1 MRWAVFGQSLYW
13 FSGAVG
19 TNYRKL
25 RSFYQWKL
33 ILHGCGGQKSE
44 IKVSAG
50 LCSLRRLQVSILPH
64 LSQPLVS
71 QGLLSL
77 WPRPS
82 SVPLLRSQVSLPLR
96 LLSPLLSLRRIV
108 SFIMV
113 SPSFLFFSPYVL
125 GMQDFSSL
133 TRDRIWAP
141 CIGSTESDLSSLTR
155 DRIWAPCIGST
166 ESDLSSL
173 TRDRIWAPCIGSR
186 VAATGPPE
194 KSLLFCLF

>member
-19 TNYRKL
+19 MNYRKL

-50 LCSLRRLQVSILPH
+50 LCSLRRLQASILPH

-71 QGLLSL
+71 RGLLSL
-77 WPRPS
+77 WPGPS
-82 SVPLLRSQVSLPLR
+82 SVSLLWSQISLPLR

-113 SPSFLFFSPYVL
+113 SPSFLFFPPIFL
-125 GMQDFSSL
+125 AC
-133 TRDRIWAP
+133 RILVP
-141 CIGSTESDLSSLTR
+141 
-155 DRIWAPCIGST
+155 
-166 ESDLSSL
+166 
-173 TRDRIWAPCIGSR
+173 
-186 VAATGPPE
+186 
-194 KSLLFCLF
+194 